1 MKRLKETKKWPAKWI
16 HLASL
21 FILVSSMFAMPVG
34 ILAETTTT
42 SSSSTEA
49 VLASEAL
56 SNSNDPVSGTLS
68 TSGEDRVAAVNT
80 PKAVDDVITSV
91 KYTNNEGGLLNWSL
105 EPWATFRIDATLK
118 LPNHQVKAGD
128 TTTIA
133 VPTDLIINSQDFE
146 VLDGKG
152 QVAASAKVD
161 KDRKKIVL
169 TYTDYVEHN
178 SDITGNIFFYVR
190 IDHKLVP
197 NAKEIPINLIVEN
210 KVVQTTPPQPPVKYI
225 GIAQPQNYPI
235 SKVGSIN
242 RDTNDPIINYT
253 IGVNRKPTNIKN
265 AIIRDTLQFSN
276 AQYDRNSF
284 IVEKGQWLWESG
296 DWVFKNAQSVPYE
309 IAFPSDKTFEIK
321 LGDISENDSY
331 RIRYNVKLNYSPKD
345 GEKFDNKVTLN
356 GYQIEESRAQSKV
369 LWQIPGGRL
378 DGYIYSIKLHKQN
391 NNGDPLQGAQF
402 KITRVS
408 NNQTITHTE
417 NGQESEIFTSDAN
430 GDLIVSGLLRDNYTV
445 TEVVAPNG
453 YQLLKDPVSISENDF
468 SPENSQYD
476 VNSRVLTLTISNEK
490 ANHRQLKV
498 TKKWNDKDNQYKNR
512 PSSITVKLLKD
523 GVEVEG
529 KTLELNADN
538 QWSGIFTELDETGT
552 YSVEEVGVPGYISTV
567 EATNN
572 EDKEHIVL
580 VNTLETIEVSGSKI
594 WKDDNNRDGKRPK
607 EITVN
612 LLANGVKIDQTTVK
626 SDKDGH
632 WNYQFKDLPKYE
644 NGQVVD
650 YSISEEGV
658 PDYETSVEGYNLTNT
673 YTPEVVSVP
682 FTKIWK
688 DFDNQDGVRPNFI
701 IINLLANGKKVESR
715 TVTATT
721 AWTGSFDHLPKY
733 ENGREI
739 VYTLEE
745 EKVSDYSAS
754 IDQVNYILT
763 NTYVPGQTHL
773 TVTKYW
779 DDENNKDGIRPKTI
793 KVQLYANGQK
803 SGDVVELS
811 EANKWT
817 YTFSNL
823 PENSKGKAISYTVR
837 EVEVPQGYVVTE
849 TVQDGNSIVLTNSHK
864 PTTPPTTQNIPKKP
878 ESPKKPGKPEKTS
891 KSTSKKFLPETGTK
905 IMIAL
910 EILGL
915 FLLGV
920 AFILIVRSSRKDI

>member
-34 ILAETTTT
+34 ILAETTT
-42 SSSSTEA
+42 SSSSTET

-68 TSGEDRVAAVNT
+68 ASGEDRVAAVNT

-430 GDLIVSGLLRDNYTV
+430 GDLIVPGLLRDNYTV

-552 YSVEEVGVPGYISTV
+552 YSVEEVGVPGYVSTV

-572 EDKEHIVL
+572 EDREHIVL

-612 LLANGVKIDQTTVK
+612 LLANGVKIDQTIVK

-632 WNYQFKDLPKYE
+632 WNYQFKD
-644 NGQVVD
+644 
-650 YSISEEGV
+650 
-658 PDYETSVEGYNLTNT
+658 
-673 YTPEVVSVP
+673 
-682 FTKIWK
+682 
-688 DFDNQDGVRPNFI
+688 
-701 IINLLANGKKVESR
+701 
-715 TVTATT
+715 
-721 AWTGSFDHLPKY
+721 LPKY

-849 TVQDGNSIVLTNSHK
+849 TVQDGNNIILTNSHK
-864 PTTPPTTQNIPKKP
+864 PTTPPTTPNIPKKP
-878 ESPKKPGKPEKTS
+878 ESPKKPGKTEKTS
-891 KSTSKKFLPETGTK
+891 KSTSKKLLPETGTK

-910 EILGL
+910 EIIGL
-915 FLLGV
+915 LLLGV